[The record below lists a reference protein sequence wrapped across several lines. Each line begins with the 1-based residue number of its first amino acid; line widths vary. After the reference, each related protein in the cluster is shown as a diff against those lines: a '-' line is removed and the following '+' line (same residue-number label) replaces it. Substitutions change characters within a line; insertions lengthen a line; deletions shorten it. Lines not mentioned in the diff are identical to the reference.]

1 MGSGSTGLA
10 CLNTG
15 RRFIG
20 IEKDENYYGIAE
32 QRILGSEVLIDN
44 NYETWCDGL

>member
-1 MGSGSTGLA
+1 VA

-20 IEKDENYYGIAE
+20 IEKDASCFAIAQE
-32 QRILGSEVLIDN
+32 RLAVASSQLRMAV
-44 NYETWCDGL
+44 